1 MEAGKSQRLP
11 AFGIGRWGVHGWAWF
26 TLLATLL
33 LLGSG
38 GLVTSKGVGMAV
50 PDWPTTYGY
59 NMFLFPVSKWVGGIF
74 YEHTHRLIA
83 SAVGFFT
90 IILCLWLWVVDPRRW
105 VKLLGTW
112 ALVAVVIQGLLG
124 GLRVTMFKDEIG
136 IFHGILAQLFFCTLG
151 ALVIFTAPW
160 FVRGRFVSARD
171 PGLLRWAAA
180 ALSLLILVQ
189 LAVGASMRHAH
200 SGLAI
205 PDFPLAYGALWPDI
219 SPQTMEQRNAER
231 LAESIPPT
239 TPAQII
245 LQMKHRLVALA
256 LFLGVGW
263 FAWRA
268 RTSADRVLVGWATLW
283 FALIAAQAGLGAWT
297 IWSNKAADVAT
308 AHMVLGAL
316 CLLAGAMLALRQ
328 FFSHAV
334 ARVHSVS
341 PAHHPGANATHPAH
355 SLASV

>member
-1 MEAGKSQRLP
+1 VAVTQTQRRP
-11 AFGIGRWGVHGWAWF
+11 AFGLGQWGVHGWAWF
-26 TLLATLL
+26 TLLATLV

-83 SAVGFFT
+83 SAVGVFT
-90 IILCLWLWVVDPRRW
+90 IILCVWLWVVDARRW

-112 ALVAVVIQGLLG
+112 ALVAVIIQGLLG

-151 ALVIFTAPW
+151 SLVIFTSPW
-160 FVRGRFVSARD
+160 FVRGRFFARQD
-171 PGLLRWAAA
+171 AGLLRWAAV
-180 ALSLLILVQ
+180 ALSALILVQ

-205 PDFPLAYGALWPDI
+205 PDFPLAYGALWPDT
-219 SPQTMEQRNAER
+219 SAATVEQLNTER
-231 LAESIPPT
+231 LAEGVPPT

-245 LQMKHRLVALA
+245 LQMKHRLLALA
-256 LFLGVGW
+256 IVLGVGW

-268 RTSADRVLVGWATLW
+268 RRSRDRVFARWAALW
-283 FALIAAQAGLGAWT
+283 FFLIVGQATLGAWT

-308 AHMVLGAL
+308 AHVVLGAL
-316 CLLAGAMLALRQ
+316 CLLTGAMLALRQ
-328 FFSHAV
+328 FFSFSAQTAAAAPSPV
-334 ARVHSVS
+334 AERPQS
-341 PAHHPGANATHPAH
+341 PSPVE
-355 SLASV
+355 LASA